1 MLICS
6 SAGGGLRLAVVGY
19 EAEVTAEAG
28 HRVGLSAGG
37 RVVHVSSGPM
47 TTDDVTA
54 LRTARPDLVLL
65 VGGTDGGNAD
75 VLLHNAD
82 RLARSRVAVPLVVA
96 GNAEVAPAV
105 SALLAGTGRRFVV
118 ADNVL
123 PRIGVV
129 APAAARSAIRDA
141 FLRHVIGGK
150 GLSRGRGF
158 RDLVRAATPDAVL
171 RGVEVLA
178 DVVGRD
184 VLVVDVGGAT
194 TDVYSVI
201 TPQGEDATVHREV
214 VGTLWHAR
222 TVEGD
227 LGMRWNAEGVVEAA
241 RRERLPL
248 PLAAAEYAGR
258 VAADPGYLAASDAE
272 WRAEQWLAETAA
284 VVAVRRHGRPPH
296 SSERPRPS
304 RRSPSSSA
312 RVACCAMRRRVSPS
326 RVLRQRHRRPRRG
339 LARPGERSD
348 VRRHGIRALR
358 GRPAR
363 GPAPRGGVG
372 SRGDPGRVRI
382 RWEGEQRLAV
392 GGGVRSRWALPRHR
406 DVRPS
411 AARHPGGSRRG
422 TRRVAPWNGERHRRT
437 TAVIAGARA
446 TFARFVHVPASTVAI
461 GSQVSPLVALVAATV
476 PDGGTVLV
484 PQGEFT
490 SVTFPFLAQSG
501 RGVRVVEAPLREIAE
516 HVDGTT
522 ALVALAAVQSSD
534 GSVAP
539 ARGGGGGLSRGTV
552 SRHSS
557 T

>member
-1 MLICS
+1 MPAVLCVDVGSTFTKGVLVEVRGGSLIGTASSPTTVGTDVMDGVDVVRAGLATHGEPQEVLICS

-47 TTDDVTA
+47 TRDDVTA
-54 LRTARPDLVLL
+54 LLGARPDLVLL

-105 SALLAGTGRRFVV
+105 SALLAGTGRRFAV

-158 RDLVRAATPDAVL
+158 RDLVR
-171 RGVEVLA
+171 
-178 DVVGRD
+178 D

-201 TPQGEDATVHREV
+201 TPQGEDATIHREV

-227 LGMRWNAEGVVEAA
+227 LGMRWNAEGIVEAA

-248 PLAAAEYAGR
+248 PLAAVEYAGH
-258 VAADPGYLAASDAE
+258 VAANPRYLAVSDAD
-272 WRAEQWLAETAA
+272 WRAEQRRVETAA

-296 SSERPRPS
+296 PSERPRPL
-304 RRSPSSSA
+304 A
-312 RVACCAMRRRVSPS
+312 DVALVVGSGGALRHAPDDLPS
-326 RVLRQRHRRPRRG
+326 RVLRRVTHDHGGGWRVPES
-339 LARPGERSD
+339 ARTSVD
-348 VRRHGIRALR
+348 TAYVLF
-358 GRPAR
+358 
-363 GPAPRGGVG
+363 
-372 SRGDPGRVRI
+372 
-382 RWEGEQRLAV
+382 AV
-392 GGGVRSRWALPRHR
+392 GLLA
-406 DVRPS
+406 D
-411 AARHPGGSRRG
+411 RHPG
-422 TRRVAPWNGERHRRT
+422 A
-437 TAVIAGARA
+437 
-446 TFARFVHVPASTVAI
+446 AS
-461 GSQVSPLVALVAATV
+461 
-476 PDGGTVLV
+476 
-484 PQGEFT
+484 
-490 SVTFPFLAQSG
+490 
-501 RGVRVVEAPLREIAE
+501 
-516 HVDGTT
+516 
-522 ALVALAAVQSSD
+522 ALAATLAATPRS
-534 GSVAP
+534 
-539 ARGGGGGLSRGTV
+539 GT
-552 SRHSS
+552 
-557 T
+557 

>member
-1 MLICS
+1 MPAVLCVDVGSTFTKGVLVELPGGALIGTASSPTTVGTDVMDGVDAVRAGLAAHREPQEVLICS

-47 TTDDVTA
+47 TTEDVTA
-54 LRTARPDLVLL
+54 LRGARPDLVLL

-105 SALLAGTGRRFVV
+105 SALLASTGRRFVV

-227 LGMRWNAEGVVEAA
+227 LGMRWNAEGIVEAA

-258 VAADPGYLAASDAE
+258 VAVDPGYLAVSDAD

-296 SSERPRPS
+296 SWERPRPLEH
-304 RRSPSSSA
+304 
-312 RVACCAMRRRVSPS
+312 VALVVGSGGVLRHAPDGLRS
-326 RVLRQRHRRPRRG
+326 RVLRRVTDDHGGGWRVPDS
-339 LARPGERSD
+339 ARTCVD
-348 VRRHGIRALR
+348 TAYVLF
-358 GRPAR
+358 
-363 GPAPRGGVG
+363 
-372 SRGDPGRVRI
+372 
-382 RWEGEQRLAV
+382 AV
-392 GGGVRSRWALPRHR
+392 GLLA
-406 DVRPS
+406 D
-411 AARHPGGSRRG
+411 RHPG
-422 TRRVAPWNGERHRRT
+422 A
-437 TAVIAGARA
+437 
-446 TFARFVHVPASTVAI
+446 AS
-461 GSQVSPLVALVAATV
+461 
-476 PDGGTVLV
+476 
-484 PQGEFT
+484 
-490 SVTFPFLAQSG
+490 
-501 RGVRVVEAPLREIAE
+501 
-516 HVDGTT
+516 
-522 ALVALAAVQSSD
+522 ALAAT
-534 GSVAP
+534 
-539 ARGGGGGLSRGTV
+539 LSATPRSGT
-552 SRHSS
+552 
-557 T
+557 